1 MDNLQND
8 IGWLLMASSLRVKK
22 GFLRLATEFDLP
34 LIQVFALCFLT
45 PDNPMPMKHMA
56 FLLNCEP
63 SNVSIVIDRLF
74 TLNYVSR
81 QEHPADRRIKMIVLT
96 KEGEKKRQHIVER
109 ITSYRSERLDRLDA
123 EEKKQFQAALIKI
136 LA

>member
-1 MDNLQND
+1 
-8 IGWLLMASSLRVKK
+8 
-22 GFLRLATEFDLP
+22 
-34 LIQVFALCFLT
+34 
-45 PDNPMPMKHMA
+45 MA

-109 ITSYRSERLDRLDA
+109 ITSYRSERLDRLDT